1 MKNFLKDLK
10 KVQNKEQKHCSCI
23 ELYIAQIV
31 SNFLEANRANLSQKD
46 FNSFCDFIYNFWS
59 VSENMNISDIE
70 IFINDNADIFLKE
83 SLKGLE
89 QALEE
94 EKEKRGGIL

>member
-23 ELYIAQIV
+23 ELYIAQMV
-31 SNFLEANRANLSQKD
+31 SDFLDANRTRLSQKE
-46 FNSFCDFIYNFWS
+46 FNSFCDFIYNFWITS
-59 VSENMNISDIE
+59 DNMNISDIE
-70 IFINDNADIFLKE
+70 IFINDNADILYKK
-83 SLKGLE
+83 SIKGLE